1 MKVLINNVEYHNK
14 YKFSFTI
21 IIPEEQVYS
30 TRIFNKILFLTITKK
45 NHKFSFSMQFAFS
58 ASHSSPTIFPFFENR
73 AYTTWKNHVCVC
85 VCGNRS
91 LPRNSR
97 KTWIRSRVWCLSRS
111 MADTKPEYGA
121 QIKRLPVEL
130 VRARSEY
137 WKRVALVTCL
147 VSKTPET
154 RLCRGDSP
162 DRSKRSS
169 NRHTKR
175 DRHLGN

>member
-14 YKFSFTI
+14 YKFSFAI

-85 VCGNRS
+85 VCVEIGRY
-91 LPRNSR
+91 LETAAKHGYDLGCGVFPARWP
-97 KTWIRSRVWCLSRS
+97 TRSRN
-111 MADTKPEYGA
+111 T
-121 QIKRLPVEL
+121 
-130 VRARSEY
+130 AR
-137 WKRVALVTCL
+137 
-147 VSKTPET
+147 
-154 RLCRGDSP
+154 
-162 DRSKRSS
+162 RSS
-169 NRHTKR
+169 DFRWSWCAR
-175 DRHLGN
+175 DQNIENVSL